1 MRIDEYREQLV
12 SVNAAIKAIEGG
24 AQEYKI
30 GTRSVRRGEL
40 ATLYAERHRLEALID
55 SAYGSTTV
63 GVMRRR

>member
-1 MRIDEYREQLV
+1 MRIDEYREQLA
-12 SVNAAIKAIEGG
+12 SVNDAIKAIEGG

-40 ATLYAERHRLEALID
+40 ATLYAERRRLEALID
-55 SAYGSTTV
+55 SAYGSTTG

>member
-1 MRIDEYREQLV
+1 MRIDEYREQLA
-12 SVNAAIKAIEGG
+12 SVNAAIG

>member
-1 MRIDEYREQLV
+1 MRIDEYREQLA

-55 SAYGSTTV
+55 SA
-63 GVMRRR
+63 